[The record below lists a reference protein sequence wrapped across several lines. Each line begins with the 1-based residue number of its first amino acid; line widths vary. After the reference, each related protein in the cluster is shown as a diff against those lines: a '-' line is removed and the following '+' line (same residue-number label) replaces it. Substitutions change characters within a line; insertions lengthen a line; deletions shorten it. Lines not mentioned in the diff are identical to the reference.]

1 MKKIYSLLSIPL
13 SLLFILSGCSAI
25 GEKSMSMSVIYVA
38 TTILSFLLLI
48 CYTCFSNKKNV
59 WMMLLFSSVFVVNA
73 GYLTLSISTNIN
85 EALLANRISY
95 LVSVFLP
102 MSMLMLI
109 LEACN
114 FKYKRWFPL
123 LLICVAIPIFL
134 IAASP
139 GYLDIYYKS
148 ASLVTVNG
156 FTTLDKV
163 YGEWH
168 SIYLYYLIG
177 YFASTITII
186 TYSVLK
192 KKIKSALQAVIL
204 FTAVFINIGIWLIEQ
219 LVHIEFEILSVSYIA
234 TELFL
239 LSLNLLYKE
248 QKKQLLTNN
257 ITVKEEIKT
266 PENEPVATTLTSP
279 ATAII
284 ETKISNPN
292 VVQSNIIT
300 EAKTESEIFAE
311 QCEYFA
317 SQLKNLTPSEHSI
330 YELYLAKK
338 STREI
343 LDILNIKETTL
354 KYHNKNIYSK
364 LGVSSLFFFG
374 QTIKKIF
381 QSYILTVFFYYI
393 DAVIAE
399 FLSFDNN

>member
-1 MKKIYSLLSIPL
+1 MKKLYSLLSIPL

-25 GEKSMSMSVIYVA
+25 GDKSMSMSVIYVA
-38 TTILSFLLLI
+38 TTIISLLLLI
-48 CYTCFSNKKNV
+48 CYTCLSSKKNV
-59 WMMLLFSSVFVVNA
+59 WFLLLFTSVFVVNA
-73 GYLTLSISTNIN
+73 GYLTLSISTNTN

-95 LVSVFLP
+95 LGSVFLP

-123 LLICVAIPIFL
+123 LLMCISIPVFL

-156 FTTLDKV
+156 FTTLDKI
-163 YGEWH
+163 YGPWH

-177 YFASTITII
+177 YFASMIAII

-192 KKIKSALQAVIL
+192 KKIKSALHAAIL

-219 LVHIEFEILSVSYIA
+219 LVNIDFEILSVSYIA
-234 TELFL
+234 SELFL

-248 QKKQLLTNN
+248 HKKQQLTNN
-257 ITVKEEIKT
+257 ITVQREILT
-266 PENEPVATTLTSP
+266 PEIEIPTP
-279 ATAII
+279 APSID
-284 ETKISNPN
+284 ETEVTKPN
-292 VVQSNIIT
+292 DTQINTIVEVKN
-300 EAKTESEIFAE
+300 ESELFAE
-311 QCEYFA
+311 KCEYFA
-317 SQLKNLTPSEHSI
+317 SQIKNLTPTEHAI
-330 YELYLAKK
+330 YELYLSKK
-338 STREI
+338 STKEV

-364 LGVSSLFFFG
+364 LGVSSKRQLLEIA
-374 QTIKKIF
+374 TV
-381 QSYILTVFFYYI
+381 ILK
-393 DAVIAE
+393 
-399 FLSFDNN
+399 

>member
-1 MKKIYSLLSIPL
+1 MKKINSLLSIPL

-25 GEKSMSMSVIYVA
+25 GGKSMSMSVIYVA
-38 TTILSFLLLI
+38 TTILSLLLFI
-48 CYTCFSNKKNV
+48 CYACLSNKKNV
-59 WMMLLFSSVFVVNA
+59 WFLLLFSSVFVVNA
-73 GYLTLSISTNIN
+73 GYLTLSISSDIN

-95 LVSVFLP
+95 LGSVFLP

-114 FKYKRWFPL
+114 FKYKKWLPIL
-123 LLICVAIPIFL
+123 LMCISIPVFL

-148 ASLVTVNG
+148 VSLVTVNG

-163 YGEWH
+163 YGPWH

-177 YFASTITII
+177 YFASMITII

-204 FTAVFINIGIWLIEQ
+204 FTAVFTNISIWLLEQ
-219 LVHIEFEILSVSYIA
+219 LVHIEIEILSVSYIA

-248 QKKQLLTNN
+248 QKKNLHIHHIPTQ
-257 ITVKEEIKT
+257 EEI
-266 PENEPVATTLTSP
+266 LTSQSENLVSE
-279 ATAII
+279 TSII
-284 ETKISNPN
+284 ETEVASQNDT
-292 VVQSNIIT
+292 QSNT
-300 EAKTESEIFAE
+300 TVEVKNESELFAE
-311 QCEYFA
+311 KCEYFA
-317 SQLKNLTPSEHSI
+317 SQIKNLTPTEHAI
-330 YELYLAKK
+330 YELYLSRK
-338 STREI
+338 STKEV

-364 LGVSSLFFFG
+364 LGVSSKRQLLEIA
-374 QTIKKIF
+374 TV
-381 QSYILTVFFYYI
+381 ILK
-393 DAVIAE
+393 
-399 FLSFDNN
+399 

>member
-1 MKKIYSLLSIPL
+1 MGKVWDFRETVFKAHKRSLQMKNLYSLLSIPL

-25 GEKSMSMSVIYVA
+25 GDKSMSMSVIYVA

-48 CYTCFSNKKNV
+48 CYACFSNKKNV
-59 WMMLLFSSVFVVNA
+59 WLLLLFSSVFVVNA

-95 LVSVFLP
+95 LGSVFLP

-123 LLICVAIPIFL
+123 LLICIAIPIFL

-177 YFASTITII
+177 YFASMITII
-186 TYSVLK
+186 TFSVIT
-192 KKIKSALQAVIL
+192 KKIKSAIQAVIL

-219 LVHIEFEILSVSYIA
+219 LVHIEFEILSISYIA
-234 TELFL
+234 SELFL
-239 LSLNLLYKE
+239 LSINLLYKE
-248 QKKQLLTNN
+248 QKKQQITNN
-257 ITVKEEIKT
+257 ITVKEEIKK
-266 PENEPVATTLTSP
+266 PENQPVVTTVTTLV
-279 ATAII
+279 
-284 ETKISNPN
+284 ETEISNQN
-292 VVQSNIIT
+292 DAQSNIIV

-317 SQLKNLTPSEHSI
+317 SQIKNLTPTEHTI
-330 YELYLAKK
+330 YELYLARK
-338 STREI
+338 STKEI

-364 LGVSSLFFFG
+364 LGVSSKRQLL
-374 QTIKKIF
+374 KIA
-381 QSYILTVFFYYI
+381 
-393 DAVIAE
+393 AVI
-399 FLSFDNN
+399 LK

>member
-1 MKKIYSLLSIPL
+1 MKKLYSLLSIPL

-25 GEKSMSMSVIYVA
+25 GDKSMSMSVIYVA
-38 TTILSFLLLI
+38 TTIISLLLLI
-48 CYTCFSNKKNV
+48 CYTCLSSKKNV
-59 WMMLLFSSVFVVNA
+59 WFLLLFTSVFVVNA
-73 GYLTLSISTNIN
+73 GYLTLSISTNTN

-95 LVSVFLP
+95 LGSVFLP

-123 LLICVAIPIFL
+123 LLMCISIPVFL

-156 FTTLDKV
+156 FTTLDKI
-163 YGEWH
+163 YGPWH

-177 YFASTITII
+177 YFASMIAII

-192 KKIKSALQAVIL
+192 KKIKSALHAAIL

-219 LVHIEFEILSVSYIA
+219 LVNIDFEILSVSYIA
-234 TELFL
+234 SELFL

-248 QKKQLLTNN
+248 HKKQQLTNN
-257 ITVKEEIKT
+257 ITVQREILT
-266 PENEPVATTLTSP
+266 PEIEIPTP
-279 ATAII
+279 APSID
-284 ETKISNPN
+284 ETEVTKPN
-292 VVQSNIIT
+292 DTQINTIVEVKN
-300 EAKTESEIFAE
+300 ESELFAE
-311 QCEYFA
+311 KCEYFA
-317 SQLKNLTPSEHSI
+317 SQIKNLTPTEHAI
-330 YELYLAKK
+330 YELYLSKK
-338 STREI
+338 STKEV

-364 LGVSSLFFFG
+364 LGVANKSELFER
-374 QTIKKIF
+374 IDNKLKK
-381 QSYILTVFFYYI
+381 
-393 DAVIAE
+393 
-399 FLSFDNN
+399 

>member
-1 MKKIYSLLSIPL
+1 MGKVWDFRETVFKAHKRSLQMKSLYSLLSIPL

-25 GEKSMSMSVIYVA
+25 GDKSMSMSVIYVA

-59 WMMLLFSSVFVVNA
+59 WLLLLFSSVFVVNA

-95 LVSVFLP
+95 LGSVFLP

-123 LLICVAIPIFL
+123 LLICLAIPIFL

-177 YFASTITII
+177 YFASMITII
-186 TYSVLK
+186 TFSVIT
-192 KKIKSALQAVIL
+192 KKIKSAIQAVIL

-219 LVHIEFEILSVSYIA
+219 LVHIEFEILSISYIA
-234 TELFL
+234 SELFL
-239 LSLNLLYKE
+239 LSINLLYKE
-248 QKKQLLTNN
+248 QKKQQITNN
-257 ITVKEEIKT
+257 ITVKEEIKKT
-266 PENEPVATTLTSP
+266 ENQPVVTTV
-279 ATAII
+279 TAPV
-284 ETKISNPN
+284 ETEISNQN
-292 VVQSNIIT
+292 DAQSNIIV

-317 SQLKNLTPSEHSI
+317 SQIKNLTPTEHTI
-330 YELYLAKK
+330 YELYLARK
-338 STREI
+338 STKEI

-364 LGVSSLFFFG
+364 LGVSS
-374 QTIKKIF
+374 KI
-381 QSYILTVFFYYI
+381 QLLKIAAVF
-393 DAVIAE
+393 
-399 FLSFDNN
+399 

>member
-1 MKKIYSLLSIPL
+1 MKKLYSLLSIPL

-25 GEKSMSMSVIYVA
+25 GDKSMSMSVIYIA

-48 CYTCFSNKKNV
+48 SYTCYSNKKNV
-59 WMMLLFSSVFVVNA
+59 WFLLLFTSVFVVNA

-95 LVSVFLP
+95 LGSVFLL
-102 MSMLMLI
+102 MSMLRLI

-114 FKYKRWFPL
+114 FKYKRWTPL

-177 YFASTITII
+177 YFASMITII

-204 FTAVFINIGIWLIEQ
+204 FTALFINIGIWLIEQ

-234 TELFL
+234 SELFL

-266 PENEPVATTLTSP
+266 PEIEPVATPTVATVTS
-279 ATAII
+279 TTIG
-284 ETKISNPN
+284 ETEAETEITNSDDA
-292 VVQSNIIT
+292 QSNIIA
-300 EAKTESEIFAE
+300 EAKTESEIFTE

-317 SQLKNLTPSEHSI
+317 SQLKNLTPAEHSI
-330 YELYLAKK
+330 Y
-338 STREI
+338 
-343 LDILNIKETTL
+343 
-354 KYHNKNIYSK
+354 
-364 LGVSSLFFFG
+364 
-374 QTIKKIF
+374 
-381 QSYILTVFFYYI
+381 
-393 DAVIAE
+393 
-399 FLSFDNN
+399 

>member
-1 MKKIYSLLSIPL
+1 MGKVWDFRETVFKAHKRSLQMKNLYSLLSIPL
-13 SLLFILSGCSAI
+13 SLIFILSGCSAI
-25 GEKSMSMSVIYVA
+25 GDKSMGMSVIYVA

-48 CYTCFSNKKNV
+48 CYACFSNKKNV
-59 WMMLLFSSVFVVNA
+59 WLLLLFSSVFVVNA

-95 LVSVFLP
+95 LGSVFLP

-123 LLICVAIPIFL
+123 LLICIAIPIFL

-148 ASLVTVNG
+148 AWLVTVNG

-177 YFASTITII
+177 YFASMITII
-186 TYSVLK
+186 TFSVIT
-192 KKIKSALQAVIL
+192 KKIKSAIQAVIL

-219 LVHIEFEILSVSYIA
+219 LVHIEFEILSISYIA
-234 TELFL
+234 SELFL
-239 LSLNLLYKE
+239 LSINLLYKE
-248 QKKQLLTNN
+248 QKKQQITNN
-257 ITVKEEIKT
+257 ITVKEEIKKT
-266 PENEPVATTLTSP
+266 ENQPVVTTV
-279 ATAII
+279 TAPV
-284 ETKISNPN
+284 ETEISNQN
-292 VVQSNIIT
+292 DAQSNIIV

-317 SQLKNLTPSEHSI
+317 SQIKNLTPTEHTI
-330 YELYLAKK
+330 YELYLARK
-338 STREI
+338 STKEI

-364 LGVSSLFFFG
+364 LGVSSKRQLL
-374 QTIKKIF
+374 KIA
-381 QSYILTVFFYYI
+381 
-393 DAVIAE
+393 AVI
-399 FLSFDNN
+399 LK